1 MSVVKLS
8 LAEKIEEIDKPWS
21 TVDVAIVNDQA
32 VRLAMFQGEYHWHK
46 HTNEDELFFV
56 YDGEIIIQLRGQPD
70 VTLHEGEMAVVP
82 KGVEH
87 CPKSAGPSYILV
99 FERHALVSSGD

>member
-1 MSVVKLS
+1 MIAKINLD
-8 LAEKIEEIDKPWS
+8 EKAAQIDKPWS
-21 TVDVAIVNDQA
+21 PIDIARVNDHV
-32 VRLAMFQGEYHWHK
+32 VRMALIEGEYHWHK

-70 VTLHEGEMAVVP
+70 LTLHEGEMAVIP
-82 KGVEH
+82 EGVEH

-99 FERHALVSSGD
+99 FKRHALVSSGD

>member
-1 MSVVKLS
+1 MIAKINLE
-8 LAEKIEEIDKPWS
+8 EKAAEIDKPWS
-21 TVDVAIVNDQA
+21 PIDIARVNDHV
-32 VRLAMFQGEYHWHK
+32 VRMAMIEGEYHWHK